1 MLRRIT
7 NVEGIV
13 AGDFLQGTG
22 FAALSTRTSLTAAG
36 FSDGGLEVAF
46 RFPEARRSSM
56 TGNQKCPVACE
67 WSRTWLQLID
77 TNLSYGTLRGSAARP
92 P

>member
-1 MLRRIT
+1 
-7 NVEGIV
+7 VEGIV

-46 RFPEARRSSM
+46 RFPEARRS
-56 TGNQKCPVACE
+56 T
-67 WSRTWLQLID
+67 
-77 TNLSYGTLRGSAARP
+77 
-92 P
+92 